1 TLWWQPWDGSGP
13 AELLIGSRD
22 IWEAVLT
29 PDGQSV
35 VYRSGTAATADIW
48 YRRLSGDTTDKPLAN
63 SKFTEM
69 GPRLSPDGH
78 WLAYQSNESGAFQ
91 VYARPFP
98 GTGARTQV
106 SVGNGN

>member
-1 TLWWQPWDGSGP
+1 DRPEWSPDGKRVLYRSDRTGRAGTLWWQPWDGSGP

-78 WLAYQSNESGAFQ
+78 WLAYQSN
-91 VYARPFP
+91 
-98 GTGARTQV
+98 
-106 SVGNGN
+106 